1 MTLLWYNII
10 YNTKYVKNRA
20 NVMWKQEIDMELVVA
35 TVVFLLM
42 IVIGMLFG
50 RMSIILGL
58 IFEKIIKFIK
68 RLY

>member
-1 MTLLWYNII
+1 
-10 YNTKYVKNRA
+10 
-20 NVMWKQEIDMELVVA
+20 MELVVA

-50 RMSIILGL
+50 RMSTILGL
-58 IFEKIIKFIK
+58 IFEKIIKCIK

>member
-1 MTLLWYNII
+1 
-10 YNTKYVKNRA
+10 
-20 NVMWKQEIDMELVVA
+20 MELVVA

-50 RMSIILGL
+50 RMSTILGL
-58 IFEKIIKFIK
+58 ILEKIIKFIK

>member
-1 MTLLWYNII
+1 
-10 YNTKYVKNRA
+10 
-20 NVMWKQEIDMELVVA
+20 MELVVA

-50 RMSIILGL
+50 IMSIILCL